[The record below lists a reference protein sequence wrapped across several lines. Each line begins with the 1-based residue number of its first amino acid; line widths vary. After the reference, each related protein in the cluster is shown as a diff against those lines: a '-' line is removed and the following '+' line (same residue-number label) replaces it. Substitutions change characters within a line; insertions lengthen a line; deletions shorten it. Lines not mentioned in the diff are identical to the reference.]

1 MDGNMDIK
9 MDNVMDNF
17 LEVHLAVPRALLIAL
32 DRLAAARGVKR
43 ASVMR
48 EALASY
54 LERVEAERIEREMES
69 YAEALAADSGQ
80 FVTESEEHALEQLL
94 NETEW

>member
-1 MDGNMDIK
+1 MDAQQDHL
-9 MDNVMDNF
+9 MDNF
-17 LEVHLAVPRALLIAL
+17 LEIHLAVPRALLSGL
-32 DRLAAARGVKR
+32 DRVAAARGVKR

-54 LERVEAERIEREMES
+54 LERIESERIEREIET
-69 YAEALAADSGQ
+69 YAEALATESGE
-80 FVTESEEHALEQLL
+80 FVTESEEHVLQRLL